1 VHPKTAKEEEE
12 LKKTGCQFLFKT
24 KSERNALYEDD
35 LLPEK
40 NLQIGGFRSAT
51 RYWTSEHQRCCI

>member
-1 VHPKTAKEEEE
+1 VDRCIQRQQKKEEF
-12 LKKTGCQFLFKT
+12 KKNRCQFLFKT
-24 KSERNALYEDD
+24 KNERNALYEDD

-51 RYWTSEHQRCCI
+51 K